1 MPKKTGICINFG
13 GCAKA
18 KAKEQQEA
26 EVTNFVCEECGKP
39 LREVRS
45 TPPTGPNKKLIAI
58 IAAVVL
64 LVAGVGGY
72 FAFSGGDD
80 TNNGG
85 NPVGIEQPQPGGGS
99 EENPQPAGNGGE
111 TKPVANPNDLG
122 WAVYDGPMNNGKP
135 HGSGGT
141 LTVKKDYSIDLK
153 DANGTKVDVEKG
165 DKIVSTIFK
174 NGKFT
179 YGELHRKNGERK
191 PLNIG
196 N

>member
-18 KAKEQQEA
+18 RAKEQQEA

-45 TPPTGPNKKLIAI
+45 TTSTGPNKQLIAI

-64 LVAGVGGY
+64 LVAGVVV
-72 FAFSGGDD
+72 AIVVSGG
-80 TNNGG
+80 G
-85 NPVGIEQPQPGGGS
+85 NEPNTTGGGVDTVITTDG
-99 EENPQPAGNGGE
+99 GNGGE
-111 TKPVANPNDLG
+111 VEPQDDSDKIKPVDPNDLG
-122 WAVYDGPMNNGKP
+122 WAVYDGPLSNGKP
-135 HGSGGT
+135 HGTGGT

-153 DANGTKVDVEKG
+153 DANGTKVEVEKG

-174 NGKFT
+174 NGKLT
-179 YGELHRKNGERK
+179 YCELHRKNGERK

>member
-26 EVTNFVCEECGKP
+26 EVTNFVCEECEKP

-45 TPPTGPNKKLIAI
+45 KPTGPNKKLIAI

-64 LVAGVGGY
+64 LVCVVVLLLTSRGG
-72 FAFSGGDD
+72 GG
-80 TNNGG
+80 TAT
-85 NPVGIEQPQPGGGS
+85 PGGGGD
-99 EENPQPAGNGGE
+99 PIVVKPVKDTTQTNGGE
-111 TKPVANPNDLG
+111 DSNPKPKTNPNDLG

>member
-13 GCAKA
+13 SCAKA

-26 EVTNFVCEECGKP
+26 EVTNFVCEECGKS

-45 TPPTGPNKKLIAI
+45 ATTTGPNKKLIAI

-64 LVAGVGGY
+64 LICVGGAY
-72 FAFSGGDD
+72 FAFSGGGD
-80 TNNGG
+80 TATSDGG
-85 NPVGIEQPQPGGGS
+85 DSIVVNPGKETAQS
-99 EENPQPAGNGGE
+99 NGGE
-111 TKPVANPNDLG
+111 VSKPKTTTNPNDLG

>member
-45 TPPTGPNKKLIAI
+45 ATTTGPNKKLIAI

-64 LVAGVGGY
+64 LICAGGAY
-72 FAFSGGDD
+72 FAFSGGGD
-80 TNNGG
+80 TATSDGG
-85 NPVGIEQPQPGGGS
+85 DSIVVNPGKETAQS
-99 EENPQPAGNGGE
+99 NGGE
-111 TKPVANPNDLG
+111 VSKPKTTTNPNDLG